1 MLPLREIFNQ
11 VFANSTDAIIITD
24 AETRVLDVNPAFEQI
39 SGFTREESLG
49 LKTNALKSGKTPP
62 ETYADMWAKLNTEG
76 RWVGELI
83 NIRKDGQ
90 EWISYLSITR
100 IDGENGVAGY
110 VGITRDITAARN
122 AQKTLLRQIEEV
134 AATQEV
140 TVTMLAKL
148 SEFRDPSIEGH
159 LRRLR
164 AYTNALA
171 REMAPCA
178 ECIDQNYLT
187 LLENSSTLHDVGK
200 IGIPE
205 GILLK
210 PDLLSPEE
218 FAVMKLHTTLGGRLL
233 EDGENKLKER
243 LGVSETFLTMARD
256 IALYHHEKYDGTG
269 YPLGLQGDQIPLSAR
284 IVSLA
289 DVYDALTSRR
299 VYKDAWTHERARD
312 WIESSSGKHFD
323 PQVVDAF
330 RRLESTFIEISADR

>member
-11 VFANSTDAIIITD
+11 VFANSTDAIVITD
-24 AETRVLDVNPAFEQI
+24 PETHVLDVNPAFEKI
-39 SGFTREESLG
+39 SGYSREEVLG
-49 LKTNALKSGKTPP
+49 KKTNALKSSKTPLD
-62 ETYADMWAKLNTEG
+62 TYVDMWGKLTTEG

-83 NIRKDGQ
+83 NTRKGGE
-90 EWISYLSITR
+90 EWVSYLSITR
-100 IDGENGVAGY
+100 VDGEGGVAGY
-110 VGITRDITAARN
+110 VGFTRDITPAKN
-122 AQKTLLRQIEEV
+122 AQKTLLRQVEEV
-134 AATQEV
+134 VATQEV
-140 TVTMLAKL
+140 TVTLLAKL

-171 REMAPCA
+171 GEMVDC
-178 ECIDQNYLT
+178 ERCIDQNYLR

-200 IGIPE
+200 VGIPE

-218 FAVMKLHTTLGGRLL
+218 FAVMKLHTTMGGRLL
-233 EDGENKLKER
+233 DDGDGKLKER

-256 IALYHHEKYDGTG
+256 IALYHHEKFDGAG
-269 YPLGLQGDQIPLSAR
+269 YPLGLRGDQIPLSAR
-284 IVSLA
+284 IVALA

-299 VYKDAWTHERARD
+299 VYKDAWTHEKARA
-312 WIESSSGKHFD
+312 WINSASGQHFD
-323 PQVVDAF
+323 PQVVGAF